1 MRFSDACLVV
11 GVMALLLSAGLGG
24 GLGGERDGGPGETSS
39 EMPSAGCSED
49 APSET
54 TETASPVDDIRDWTI
69 AVYWA
74 GDNNLDPDT
83 DTFISLWMQSL
94 WNREDVAL
102 SVFIDRSSFPANMS
116 TLTEKGWTEITRYT
130 EEVNSSSPSVLS
142 DFMTYTLTDPALKAD
157 RYMLMLL
164 SHGLGYM
171 GLCVDEGEPNRPWMP
186 VDSLGSA
193 LDSSYTETGKRFDIV
208 DIDACTMGCV
218 EVAYELRDRAGYLV
232 ASQLAVPFD
241 GINYRALLGGLS
253 DDSDV
258 SPVDLARKMVEDYAE
273 WYSAPLGTYPT
284 LYPYM
289 QDFATLS
296 VVNLSLIG
304 EVGRAFSQL
313 SACMVQ
319 PEAKLMGPFKEAV
332 RTSFVALWMNNMAC
346 GFYSDVQSLLEEFA
360 SRVEGTH
367 PTVADACTEVIQAAC
382 NAIEHSWASERLRD
396 RMNGLSVF
404 VPPGYGIFTA
414 SWDTLQRVYD
424 TVGLDFVEQSGWGSV
439 IDMYCLPC
447 KSLG

>member
-1 MRFSDACLVV
+1 VRSSYACLVV
-11 GVMALLLSAGLGG
+11 GVIAVLLSAGLGG
-24 GLGGERDGGPGETSS
+24 SLGGECDRGSGETSS
-39 EMPSAGCSED
+39 GIPSASCSQD
-49 APSET
+49 APLEIA
-54 TETASPVDDIRDWTI
+54 ETASPVDDIRDWTI
-69 AVYWA
+69 AIYWA

-94 WNREDVAL
+94 RNREDVAL
-102 SVFIDRSSFPANMS
+102 SVFVDRSSLPANLS
-116 TLTEKGWTEITRYT
+116 TLTEKGWTEVTRYS
-130 EEVNSSSPSVLS
+130 EEVNSSSPDVLS
-142 DFMTYTLTDPALKAD
+142 DFITYTMTDPVLKAD

-171 GLCVDEGEPNRPWMP
+171 GLCVDEGEPGRPWMP
-186 VDSLGSA
+186 VDGLGSA
-193 LDSSYTETGKRFDIV
+193 LDSSYAKTGKRLDIV

-218 EVAYELRDRAGYLV
+218 EVAYELRDRASYLV

-258 SPVDLARKMVEDYAE
+258 SPVDLACKMVDDYAE
-273 WYSAPLGTYPT
+273 WYSAPLGTYST

-296 VVNLSLIG
+296 VVNLSLVD
-304 EVGRAFSQL
+304 EVGRAFSRL

-319 PEAKLMGPFKEAV
+319 SEAKLMGPFKEAV

-346 GFYSDVQSLLEEFA
+346 GFYSDVQSLLGEFA

-367 PTVADACTEVIQAAC
+367 PTVADACAEVIESIRS
-382 NAIEHSWASERLRD
+382 AIEHSWASVRLRD

-404 VPPGYGIFTA
+404 VPPGYGISTA
-414 SWDTLQRVYD
+414 SWDTLQRTYD
-424 TVGLDFVEQSGWGSV
+424 AVGLDFVEQSGWGSV
-439 IDMYCLPC
+439 IDAYCLPC